1 MLQNKC
7 NKRRSASV
15 SHDVPKAVMVR
26 EAIEPAVTILSAM
39 AETMAETMAMTMAM
53 TMAVEEAEAAATV
66 SNFVA

>member
-1 MLQNKC
+1 
-7 NKRRSASV
+7 
-15 SHDVPKAVMVR
+15 MVR

-53 TMAVEEAEAAATV
+53 TMVAEEAEAAATV